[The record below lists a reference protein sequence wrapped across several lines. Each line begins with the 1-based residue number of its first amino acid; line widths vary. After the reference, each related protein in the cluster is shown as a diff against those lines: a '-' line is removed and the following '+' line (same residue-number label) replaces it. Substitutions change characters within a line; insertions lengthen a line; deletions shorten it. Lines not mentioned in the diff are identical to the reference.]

1 MMKYALNHPYRF
13 SSYWLAFFAGLLQVV
28 SSVGIELC
36 NLLVI
41 CCVGD
46 ALGIVS
52 NFVAL
57 VIVAEF
63 DNHVYQSM
71 KVESFRVLIDKAF
84 TEKAFV
90 ICHTTSIKCAD
101 FEMTDF
107 KDSNGNLRPIKV
119 NFKDR
124 TCLNKFC
131 FMTYRIV
138 RSIYISVY
146 FYFLPFLLVMIST
159 FVPYIYFIFE
169 IESKCPP
176 SS

>member
-63 DNHVYQSM
+63 DNYVY
-71 KVESFRVLIDKAF
+71 
-84 TEKAFV
+84 
-90 ICHTTSIKCAD
+90 
-101 FEMTDF
+101 
-107 KDSNGNLRPIKV
+107 
-119 NFKDR
+119 
-124 TCLNKFC
+124 
-131 FMTYRIV
+131 
-138 RSIYISVY
+138 
-146 FYFLPFLLVMIST
+146 
-159 FVPYIYFIFE
+159 
-169 IESKCPP
+169 
-176 SS
+176 